1 MEEDDDEEE
10 GRQAG
15 VEANERNCEIL
26 GMDKNSTYL
35 ASARKH
41 EGQRSKSK
49 ASTPVA
55 SCARRAYLSLSPING
70 NYHQYTLVSHPP
82 PLPLPTPGS
91 PSLFLAG
98 YIYI

>member
-1 MEEDDDEEE
+1 
-10 GRQAG
+10 
-15 VEANERNCEIL
+15 
-26 GMDKNSTYL
+26 MDKNSTYL

-41 EGQRSKSK
+41 EGQTSKSK

-70 NYHQYTLVSHPP
+70 NYHQYTLVPP
-82 PLPLPTPGS
+82 PSGS

-98 YIYI
+98 YIYVAKKIYYKLKVLESCAF